1 MVLEITKNIPKPN
14 WYVGLL
20 FEEGYWFV
28 QLIRQQQLTRFMPY
42 TFNSD
47 AVIVANGTSG
57 WETPTD
63 ANARRY
69 LEPQEEETIYQF
81 FTGLAP
87 SSAQLYLQYTQRVDR
102 MNLITPRPVPGQ
114 IGFWDGESTKYRD
127 PSPETELWTVRDIY
141 PHFNVANVTDTNMPK
156 ESHVIVSSFWITP
169 YTYKVVSDKAK
180 ISQFLKKDKPAT
192 IVTMG
197 DGDRPI
203 KAPAWLLS
211 NYQKWMVC
219 PEDLKEA

>member
-1 MVLEITKNIPKPN
+1 MLEITKHIPQPN

-28 QLIRQQQLTRFMPY
+28 QLIRQQQLTNFMPY

-47 AVIVANGTSG
+47 AVIAPGGTSG

-63 ANARRY
+63 ANGRNY

-81 FTGLAP
+81 FTGVGP
-87 SSAQLYLQYTQRVDR
+87 TDAQLYLQYTQRVDR

-114 IGFWDGESTKYRD
+114 IGYWNGQTSRYND
-127 PSPETELWTVRDIY
+127 PSPQTALWTVNDIW
-141 PHFNVANVTDTNMPK
+141 PHFNASNPTDTNLDN
-156 ESHVIVSSFWITP
+156 ESHIVVASFWLTP
-169 YTYKVVSDKAK
+169 YTYKPVSDKTK
-180 ISQFLKKDKPAT
+180 ILQFLKKDKPST

-203 KAPAWLLS
+203 KAPSWLLS

-219 PEDLKEA
+219 PEDLEA